1 MGVETPPKIYY
12 RTNLL
17 GDKIMKTNGTY
28 AIVSNENVAYTGTA
42 GQSAAFASGIHAI
55 RICSSTASYYKI
67 GANPTATSS
76 DTYLPA
82 DEVEYI
88 IVNPGQK
95 ISFLQVSTSGS
106 ASISQVSK

>member
-1 MGVETPPKIYY
+1 
-12 RTNLL
+12 
-17 GDKIMKTNGTY
+17 MKTNGLY
-28 AIVSNENVAYTGTA
+28 AIVSNENVDYTSTA

-55 RICSSTASYYKI
+55 RICASSASYYKI
-67 GANPTATSS
+67 GANPTATSA

-82 DEVEYI
+82 DEVEYL

-95 ISFLQVSTSGS
+95 ISFVQVSSGGK

>member
-17 GDKIMKTNGTY
+17 GDKNMKTNEIF

-55 RICSSTASYYKI
+55 RICSSTAAYYKI
-67 GANPTATSS
+67 GGNPTATSS

-82 DEVEYI
+82 DEIEYL

-95 ISFLQVSTSGS
+95 ISFLQVSTGGT
-106 ASISQVSK
+106 ASISQLSK